1 MDYEQRYKDALDR
14 AKKLKENSDST
25 AVIDGCEQIFPELQ
39 GNEDEQMRQ
48 WIIDDIR
55 YNMNN
60 ETLFHSEY
68 KKKAEKAIAWL
79 EKQGK
84 TNIQNNNP
92 FKIESDKFYFCIK
105 DYFAGGCC
113 RSKKGDIVLA
123 KNGMNMM
130 GLSPKE
136 ASEYFIPINPFKEHV
151 VVDWFEKERE
161 KPQEETVDNANKIR
175 PKFDI
180 GDWITCTAFIP
191 EPHLLHVIDIKDGLY
206 ELEDI
211 YGTKKRSTIGHVE
224 SIYYHW
230 TIKDAK
236 EGDVLYYEDFDC
248 VRTFI
253 HKFGKYYYCC
263 LVNDVYIPNSDYFVV
278 LNDRLSYI
286 RPATKEQRDYLF
298 ARMKQ
303 EGYRWDEDKKEVIR
317 YERFVRRT
325 EG

>member
-105 DYFAGGCC
+105 DYFAGGCY
-113 RSKKGDIVLA
+113 RSKKGDVVLA
-123 KNGMNMM
+123 QNGMNMM

-151 VVDWFEKERE
+151 VVDWFEKQRE
-161 KPQEETVDNANKIR
+161 KSQEETVDNANKIR

-180 GDWITCTAFIP
+180 GDWVVSANGKVNQVISVDADNVDFDGYTLDDGVYFSGTWCNSY
-191 EPHLLHVIDIKDGLY
+191 HL
-206 ELEDI
+206 
-211 YGTKKRSTIGHVE
+211 
-224 SIYYHW
+224 W

-236 EGDVLYYEDFDC
+236 EGDILSYETDEGDLWIMLYWSLYEPYEGH
-248 VRTFI
+248 V
-253 HKFGKYYYCC
+253 HYHAL
-263 LVNDVYIPNSDYFVV
+263 LVNDDFTDKGTCCICIDN
-278 LNDRLSYI
+278 LK
-286 RPATKEQRDYLF
+286 PATIEQHELLFRKMKE
-298 ARMKQ
+298 
-303 EGYRWDEDKKEVIR
+303 EGYQWDKNKKELIKL
-317 YERFVRRT
+317 
-325 EG
+325 